1 MNIFGGFPT
10 QSESFTNEYGENI
23 TVYYGKFSF
32 IIDVMIASFWIV
44 VGFNCFKRNYKIA
57 GIGTILRLIACC
69 LSLINYWEYSRLSSS
84 ETDYYQAKQI
94 LGVCGIMGYASTL
107 FIILGILLIV
117 LKGRISTALKT
128 AFILFPIVRV
138 IATDILMGYNWYTWI
153 EILYAVGLTIWSF
166 IDKTDKSELIET
178 SKS

>member
-1 MNIFGGFPT
+1 MPVENIQWTLPTLSHYWPRKGRREVTEASFYYAMNLKSTKLVSSGFFQAIGLMLCFTSLWGLMNIFGGFPT

-94 LGVCGIMGYASTL
+94 LGVCGIMGYA
-107 FIILGILLIV
+107 
-117 LKGRISTALKT
+117 
-128 AFILFPIVRV
+128 
-138 IATDILMGYNWYTWI
+138 
-153 EILYAVGLTIWSF
+153 
-166 IDKTDKSELIET
+166 
-178 SKS
+178 